1 MTCRPVAALPTPDP
15 AGSSHAPRTRPTPLL
30 LATALAASMLSGCSL
45 MDLARDCEGTD
56 ARITET
62 ATLDILDSKP
72 HEATAARGF
81 ETVDTGCWADSG
93 DVVVSAERIYA
104 FPGTRAE
111 VAAHY
116 RAAAPREGWS
126 PDPDAAPDDLRFVK
140 ESMSLRIVFLTAES
154 LAEDGHESRSD
165 LTSGAAYSIGIDSYE

>member
-1 MTCRPVAALPTPDP
+1 M
-15 AGSSHAPRTRPTPLL
+15 PLL

-56 ARITET
+56 ARITEL
-62 ATLDILDSKP
+62 ATLDILHSRP
-72 HEATAARGF
+72 HEAAVARGF

-116 RAAAPREGWS
+116 RAAAPREGWR
-126 PDPDAAPDDLRFVK
+126 PDPVHRGGASNVRP
-140 ESMSLRIVFLTAES
+140 
-154 LAEDGHESRSD
+154 
-165 LTSGAAYSIGIDSYE
+165 GAASNGAGGLAGRKAA